1 MRRLR
6 IVICIIFAVS
16 CILFA
21 GYQVK
26 LRVLEDHTAPEIQ
39 CKEDT
44 VSVSVADQEEALL
57 KGVTAKDNK
66 DGDIT
71 DSIRISAMSH
81 FINNKRTVTYV
92 VFDKAN
98 NMATMERTVEYTDYM
113 SPKIHMLKPL
123 RFSSTDQ
130 ADTTMS
136 EYLSAED
143 CLDGDLTNQIR
154 TIVDNSYYSGQAGT
168 FPVTLQVSN
177 SAGDVCSVAAEM
189 TITDSDDRQE
199 RYKEYPLLSEYIAYT
214 TVNQPID
221 PATYLIG
228 IEKNGTEYTY
238 EADGA
243 MIAGTREAIGIA
255 SYVDYENPGVYTVE
269 FTYTGDSGVTAVT
282 KLYVVVEGE

>member
-1 MRRLR
+1 M
-6 IVICIIFAVS
+6 
-16 CILFA
+16 
-21 GYQVK
+21 
-26 LRVLEDHTAPEIQ
+26 
-39 CKEDT
+39 
-44 VSVSVADQEEALL
+44 
-57 KGVTAKDNK
+57 
-66 DGDIT
+66 
-71 DSIRISAMSH
+71 
-81 FINNKRTVTYV
+81 
-92 VFDKAN
+92 
-98 NMATMERTVEYTDYM
+98 
-113 SPKIHMLKPL
+113 
-123 RFSSTDQ
+123 
-130 ADTTMS
+130 
-136 EYLSAED
+136 
-143 CLDGDLTNQIR
+143 
-154 TIVDNSYYSGQAGT
+154 
-168 FPVTLQVSN
+168 TLQVSN